1 MRNFNVETIVST
13 LTERGYNAEL
23 HNITKNGVVKVSVTI
38 REEGENVAPTIYL
51 DGLKAETDMD
61 AAEEIIRIYESLEK
75 PEFDVTFITS
85 YDKAKD
91 NLRICVAGEGKA
103 DTVAKSVMDLEV
115 YARVLVQDGST
126 KVTEQLLKTWGK
138 TLDEVLT
145 DAEQNTF
152 NDVKHFSMADFV
164 MEVTGAPV
172 DEIPMEI
179 VTNTEKYMGAIQ
191 MFNVEVLSEV
201 AEKFDNDLY
210 ILPSS
215 IHEVIALPAEGNLL
229 MLAEMVK
236 EVNSVEVS
244 PEDSCQTVYTSLTEK
259 KKDSLLHSKSLIQK

>member
-1 MRNFNVETIVST
+1 MRNFNAATIVNT
-13 LTERGYNAEL
+13 LTERGYNATTQEV
-23 HNITKNGVVKVSVTI
+23 NKNGVIKMGVTI

-126 KVTEQLLKTWGK
+126 KVTEQLLKIWGK

-152 NDVKHFSMADFV
+152 SDVKHFSMADFV
-164 MEVTGAPV
+164 MEVTGAQV

-179 VTNTEKYMGAIQ
+179 VTNTEKHMGAIQ
-191 MFNVEVLSEV
+191 MFNIEVLSEV

-210 ILPSS
+210 ILPSN

-244 PEDSCQTVYTSLTEK
+244 PEEQLSNSVYKFDRKEKRLT
-259 KKDSLLHSKSLIQK
+259 LAQ